1 MNIIIEHVDN
11 GWLVINK
18 QIRSFKVF
26 IDRESMM
33 EHIDEMVP
41 ATNEESDFIDNLDDD
56 GESNNIDYSSLFD
69 KVL

>member
-56 GESNNIDYSSLFD
+56 GESNNIDYSNLFD